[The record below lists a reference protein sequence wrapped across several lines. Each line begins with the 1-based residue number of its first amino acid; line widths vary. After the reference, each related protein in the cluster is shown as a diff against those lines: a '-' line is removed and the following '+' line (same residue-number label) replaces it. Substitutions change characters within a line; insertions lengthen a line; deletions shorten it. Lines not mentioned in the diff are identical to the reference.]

1 MPIEPTGSAEN
12 TRAFLTKTE
21 MSNNRDITEKEHT
34 MEQKPFT
41 VRKLTEKDLC
51 PNLLQNFD
59 RYQQVERC
67 WRKEN
72 DSWLLKDIAFT
83 EQWSESEKQ
92 DIVTRIFTPV
102 ICQGGSVLGIFRPDG
117 SLAAYAVVRPQ
128 RLGSRCQYL
137 QLKELYV
144 SRECRRMGLGKTL
157 FEKAAA
163 FAREQGAQKLYISAH
178 SSEESQAFYRRLGC
192 IEAEEYDERLAALEP
207 CDCQM
212 EYQL

>member
-72 DSWLLKDIAFT
+72 GSWLLKDIAFT

-102 ICQGGSVLGIFRPDG
+102 IYQGGAVLGIFRPDG
-117 SLAAYAVVRPQ
+117 SLAAYGGPASASGQPLPV
-128 RLGSRCQYL
+128 
-137 QLKELYV
+137 
-144 SRECRRMGLGKTL
+144 
-157 FEKAAA
+157 FAA
-163 FAREQGAQKLYISAH
+163 QGALRFPGMPTDGTGQNT
-178 SSEESQAFYRRLGC
+178 F
-192 IEAEEYDERLAALEP
+192 
-207 CDCQM
+207 
-212 EYQL
+212 